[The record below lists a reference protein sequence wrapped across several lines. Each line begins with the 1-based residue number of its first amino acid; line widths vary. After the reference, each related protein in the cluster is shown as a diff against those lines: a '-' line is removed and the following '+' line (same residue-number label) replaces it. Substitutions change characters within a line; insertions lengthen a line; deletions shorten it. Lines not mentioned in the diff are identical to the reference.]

1 MIKVVLGCVDVI
13 LKRVLCARL
22 DVSSMG
28 GSTSADLSNIY
39 VDQSMQLT
47 PEHNHSSSAESVANA
62 RLGMDFCE
70 FYRYLSH
77 VRFTRSGSFVRDA
90 EWIGVEPVSLSE
102 N

>member
-1 MIKVVLGCVDVI
+1 
-13 LKRVLCARL
+13 
-22 DVSSMG
+22 
-28 GSTSADLSNIY
+28 
-39 VDQSMQLT
+39 
-47 PEHNHSSSAESVANA
+47 
-62 RLGMDFCE
+62 MDFCE